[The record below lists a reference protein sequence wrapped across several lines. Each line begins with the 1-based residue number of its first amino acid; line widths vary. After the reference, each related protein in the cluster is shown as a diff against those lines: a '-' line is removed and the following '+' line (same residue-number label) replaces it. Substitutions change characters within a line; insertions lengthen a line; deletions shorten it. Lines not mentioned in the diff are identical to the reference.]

1 MRPGLQPR
9 CLSLGQIREFGCRMA
24 RDLEVAILFADVV
37 GSTQLYDKFGDTK
50 ASETVAVC
58 LDAMKDATMQFDGTV
73 IKTIGDEVM
82 STFPSVDQAMRAA
95 VMMQS
100 RITSDSRREDT
111 IPVSIRIG
119 CHYGPVVQEQ
129 NDIFGA
135 AVHTANRMT
144 SQAKA
149 KQIVISGETVS
160 LMSPEL
166 KKQTRQIDVATVRGR
181 LDEVAL
187 YELLWNPEEATSML
201 PTIEWE
207 NRKASRL
214 TLSFRDQT
222 VELDD
227 KRKSVTLGR
236 ADDNDLVIKGN
247 LISRIHA
254 KIEMRRGK
262 FVLIDQSTNG
272 TFIENVQG
280 EERFV
285 RRDTTELH
293 GEGVIGLGRA
303 EKAEGREAFGDGD
316 LDRAGLEDVGEVGGG
331 LACHHRQGHRRGGD
345 QGGQSFHGSSSCWMG
360 GSGQAATAV
369 GAFLTVPRRFSSRS
383 ARRESGKHRAKYMQ
397 AMIG

>member
-1 MRPGLQPR
+1 
-9 CLSLGQIREFGCRMA
+9 MA

-37 GSTQLYDKFGDTK
+37 GSTQLYDKFGDAT
-50 ASETVAVC
+50 ASETVAAC
-58 LDAMKDATMQFDGTV
+58 LDTMKDATLHFDGTV

-100 RITSDSRREDT
+100 RISADSRGEDS

-144 SQAKA
+144 SQAKSR
-149 KQIVISGETVS
+149 QIVISGETVE
-160 LMSPEL
+160 LLGPDL

-187 YELLWNPEEATSML
+187 YELLWNPDEATSML
-201 PTIEWE
+201 PTIGWDDRTVSELV
-207 NRKASRL
+207 L
-214 TLSFRDQT
+214 TFRDRSLQ
-222 VELDD
+222 LNDR
-227 KRKSVTLGR
+227 RKGATMGR
-236 ADDNDLVIKGN
+236 ADDNDLVVKGN

-254 KIEMRRGK
+254 KIEMRKGK

-272 TFIENVQG
+272 TFLQNVQG
-280 EERFV
+280 EERFI

-303 EKAEGREAFGDGD
+303 EEP
-316 LDRAGLEDVGEVGGG
+316 
-331 LACHHRQGHRRGGD
+331 
-345 QGGQSFHGSSSCWMG
+345 G
-360 GSGQAATAV
+360 GSLSIHFKT
-369 GAFLTVPRRFSSRS
+369 L
-383 ARRESGKHRAKYMQ
+383 E
-397 AMIG
+397 